1 MFKKIF
7 TFLFII
13 PKHKFYSDWTV
24 MEKAYWGLWKRPADC
39 FSVHDAINLNK
50 DLIAQI
56 QKEAK

>member
-1 MFKKIF
+1 
-7 TFLFII
+7 
-13 PKHKFYSDWTV
+13 

-39 FSVHDAINLNK
+39 FSVNDAINLNK